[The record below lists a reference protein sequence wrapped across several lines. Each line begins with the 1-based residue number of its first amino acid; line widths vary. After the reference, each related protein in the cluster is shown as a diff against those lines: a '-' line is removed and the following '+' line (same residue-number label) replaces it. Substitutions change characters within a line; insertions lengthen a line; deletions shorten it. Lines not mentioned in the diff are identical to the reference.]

1 MAADLIRWRAQ
12 YNLGLDEIDA
22 QHQSLL
28 ELINKAWR
36 AIVRR
41 SDPSVVLAVI
51 DELERYTLAHF
62 TAEETFMR
70 VTGYP
75 AFEAHKRE
83 HQAFVARIAEER
95 QRAATTGSLSLDLMH
110 FLRDWLIDHIVV
122 SDKAY
127 AEFTRTNKACE
138 PSLLARFF
146 TRFF

>member
-51 DELERYTLAHF
+51 DELE
-62 TAEETFMR
+62 
-70 VTGYP
+70 
-75 AFEAHKRE
+75 K
-83 HQAFVARIAEER
+83 
-95 QRAATTGSLSLDLMH
+95 
-110 FLRDWLIDHIVV
+110 
-122 SDKAY
+122 
-127 AEFTRTNKACE
+127 
-138 PSLLARFF
+138 
-146 TRFF
+146 

>member
-1 MAADLIRWRAQ
+1 MAEDLIRWKPQ
-12 YNLGLDEIDA
+12 YNLGLDEIDE

-41 SDPSVVLAVI
+41 SDQTVVMEVI

-62 TAEETFMR
+62 AAEETFMR

-75 AFEAHKRE
+75 EFNTHKDEHNAFIDR
-83 HQAFVARIAEER
+83 VAQEKALARH
-95 QRAATTGSLSLDLMH
+95 TGGLSLDLMH

-127 AEFTRTNKACE
+127 AEFTRKNQARE
-138 PSLLARFF
+138 PSLLGRFF
-146 TRFF
+146 KRFF

>member
-75 AFEAHKRE
+75 ASRRTRGNTRPSSHASPRSDSGPP
-83 HQAFVARIAEER
+83 R
-95 QRAATTGSLSLDLMH
+95 
-110 FLRDWLIDHIVV
+110 RDPCRSI
-122 SDKAY
+122 
-127 AEFTRTNKACE
+127 
-138 PSLLARFF
+138 
-146 TRFF
+146 